1 MFYNII
7 RSSFAIVAIT
17 ATAVSAG
24 ELLYNPINPGFG
36 GNPNNIDYLLNLA
49 EIQNEFVETAGGG
62 GGDGG
67 GGGGVPNISFPP
79 ISIDLG
85 NVGGGASQPEA
96 PTTPATQ

>member
-1 MFYNII
+1 MLFKVIC
-7 RSSFAIVAIT
+7 SSLAILAIT
-17 ATAVSAG
+17 STTVSAG

-62 GGDGG
+62 SG

-79 ISIDLG
+79 ITIDLG
-85 NVGGGASQPEA
+85 NVGGGAPQPST
-96 PTTPATQ
+96 PTTTQTQP